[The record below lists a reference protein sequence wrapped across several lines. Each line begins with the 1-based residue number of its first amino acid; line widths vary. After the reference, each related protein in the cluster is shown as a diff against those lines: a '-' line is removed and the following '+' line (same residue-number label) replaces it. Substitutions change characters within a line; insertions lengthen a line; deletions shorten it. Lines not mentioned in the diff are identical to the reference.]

1 MKLQLS
7 ASPMKSV
14 PGHARRQSTPE
25 TESVT
30 LPRALSDDEVKKI
43 DEECY
48 QRFVKMDAKYIE
60 PRDVSLSRHYV
71 CQKLF

>member
-1 MKLQLS
+1 
-7 ASPMKSV
+7 MKSV
-14 PGHARRQSTPE
+14 PGHARRQSTSE

-30 LPRALSDDEVKKI
+30 LPRALSEDEVKKI

-60 PRDVSLSRHYV
+60 PRDVSLSRHFMSARRF
-71 CQKLF
+71 CDLKSC